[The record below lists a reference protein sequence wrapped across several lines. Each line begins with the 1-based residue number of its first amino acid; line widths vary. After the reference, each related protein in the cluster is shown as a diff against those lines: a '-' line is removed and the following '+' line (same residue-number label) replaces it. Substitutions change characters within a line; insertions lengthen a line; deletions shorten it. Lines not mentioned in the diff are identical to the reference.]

1 MYEHADIVT
10 LLENAGLGTSGTDI
24 FAYHSPPDV
33 HNCIIVYPSNDP
45 PPVDPQTPYYYRGK
59 FQVIVRNADYNAG
72 IEICKAVQAA
82 LTINETETA
91 QMKVK
96 QCRPLYQ
103 ARIYR
108 RSGSGALEMSINF
121 QIIYVQK

>member
-1 MYEHADIVT
+1 MYEHGDI
-10 LLENAGLGTSGTDI
+10 LSILENAGLGTTGTDL

-45 PPVDPQTPYYYRGK
+45 PQINPETPFYMRGK
-59 FQVIVRNADYNAG
+59 FQVIVRNADYAAG
-72 IEICKAVQAA
+72 IEVCKAVEAA
-82 LTINETETA
+82 LTINESDTE
-91 QMKVK
+91 QMHIK

-108 RSGSGALEMSINF
+108 RSGSGDLEMSINF
-121 QIIYVQK
+121 QVIYVQK